1 MEVFFNSL
9 TIVIKIKYL
18 INFVLSINLIMFV
31 IKIYVK
37 VMADSEKHALVAE
50 KQAPK
55 RGRGRPKCFDE
66 QQALQKAM
74 LLFWEYGYESTSMS
88 DLTKALNL
96 TAPSIYSSF
105 GDKSQ
110 LFHACLEY
118 YLKHEACPLEVI
130 FQQAKTAKIAIEI
143 YLYENLKKLVQQNKP
158 TGCMLV
164 TATMNCSQE
173 HAPIQHDLLLKRQQV
188 KENIYQRLQQGVK
201 EGDLNPRAN
210 IQAMT
215 DYYSTVIQ
223 GLTMQARDGV
233 SAEQLQSVV
242 TLAIKTWELF

>member
-1 MEVFFNSL
+1 
-9 TIVIKIKYL
+9 
-18 INFVLSINLIMFV
+18 MFV
-31 IKIYVK
+31 IKIYVMFMTHSEEHIQ
-37 VMADSEKHALVAE
+37 VSEKQE
-50 KQAPK
+50 IK

-66 QQALQKAM
+66 QEALQKSM
-74 LLFWEYGYESTSMS
+74 LLFWKYGYEATSMS

-96 TAPSIYSSF
+96 TAPSIYSAF

-110 LFHACLEY
+110 LFHASLEY
-118 YLKHEACPLEVI
+118 YLAHEACSLETI
-130 FQQAKTAKIAIEI
+130 FQQAQTAKIAIEI
-143 YLYENLKKLVQQNKP
+143 YLHENLKKLVQQNKP

-173 HAPIQHDLLLKRQQV
+173 HAPIQQDLLLKRQQV
-188 KENIYQRLQQGVK
+188 KDRILQRLQQGIDD
-201 EGDLNPRAN
+201 GDLNPNAN

-233 SAEQLQSVV
+233 GIEQLERVV
-242 TLAIKTWELF
+242 TLAIKTWDLF